1 MYENGQGVVRD
12 YAAAANWYR
21 SSANLGNATAQY
33 ALGILYYKGEG
44 VPKDLIA
51 AFMWFDLAAARGDK
65 LQPPVSTQNAVDY
78 RNMVAAAMSKKQIA
92 EAEKRAREWKPQ

>member
-1 MYENGQGVVRD
+1 
-12 YAAAANWYR
+12 
-21 SSANLGNATAQY
+21 
-33 ALGILYYKGEG
+33 
-44 VPKDLIA
+44 
-51 AFMWFDLAAARGDK
+51 MWFDLAAARGDK